1 MLEAVLVLAAA
12 VADAFGPRWALLTEI
27 ALLRHQ
33 ARRPSTL
40 GCQAARGAIRP
51 NRPGR
56 TRRCHPDVEER
67 PAHRPTRDPSSLA
80 PRRLQGSLAL
90 AESNAPRTAPRHGDG
105 RADPVDGLGEQTL
118 GRRED
123 PRRTAQARRQ
133 RDARRHKDGRHL
145 ETLVVSP
152 FDVDTSPEE
161 AKHITEAILGTFS
174 TPGLDVA
181 IKKQNTERWLR
192 AHLEER
198 SRAFDAQ
205 RDLVERLLHQGNAE

>member
-133 RDARRHKDGRHL
+133 GQQAHDPEVHAGGAAHQTARP
-145 ETLVVSP
+145 TLVHVSTKP
-152 FDVDTSPEE
+152 RSGD
-161 AKHITEAILGTFS
+161 LG
-174 TPGLDVA
+174 
-181 IKKQNTERWLR
+181 LR
-192 AHLEER
+192 LSASL
-198 SRAFDAQ
+198 
-205 RDLVERLLHQGNAE
+205 

>member
-80 PRRLQGSLAL
+80 PRRLQGSWRWRSRTQPASRLATEAAAL
-90 AESNAPRTAPRHGDG
+90 VRSMASAN
-105 RADPVDGLGEQTL
+105 TL
-118 GRRED
+118 WGRR
-123 PRRTAQARRQ
+123 
-133 RDARRHKDGRHL
+133 
-145 ETLVVSP
+145 
-152 FDVDTSPEE
+152 
-161 AKHITEAILGTFS
+161 
-174 TPGLDVA
+174 
-181 IKKQNTERWLR
+181 
-192 AHLEER
+192 
-198 SRAFDAQ
+198 
-205 RDLVERLLHQGNAE
+205 

>member
-80 PRRLQGSLAL
+80 PRRLQGSLAV
-90 AESNAPRTAPRHGDG
+90 AEPNAARVAPRYGGG
-105 RADPVDGLGEQTL
+105 RACPVHGLGEHTL
-118 GRRED
+118 GP
-123 PRRTAQARRQ
+123 PRGSAENYSSSASRSA
-133 RDARRHKDGRHL
+133 
-145 ETLVVSP
+145 S
-152 FDVDTSPEE
+152 S
-161 AKHITEAILGTFS
+161 
-174 TPGLDVA
+174 
-181 IKKQNTERWLR
+181 
-192 AHLEER
+192 R
-198 SRAFDAQ
+198 SRSTCGRRPARPRGQRWSTFLRNHAQEIWACDFLQAYDVFFRSIFAFVFIELAT
-205 RDLVERLLHQGNAE
+205 RKVMLAASRRRPG